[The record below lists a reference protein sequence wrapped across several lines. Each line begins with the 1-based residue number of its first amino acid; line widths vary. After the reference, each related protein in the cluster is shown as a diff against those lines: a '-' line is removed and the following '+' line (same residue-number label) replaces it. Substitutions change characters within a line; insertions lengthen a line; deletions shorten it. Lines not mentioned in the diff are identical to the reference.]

1 MLDFLLR
8 IRWPGVRGYFLSKI
22 PKFRI
27 PKTRIPKSRHC
38 ERSEAISRNSRFYL
52 EFLNLEFLKLE
63 FLKLEFLN
71 LEFLNPEFLNLEFL
85 NLEFLSKLK
94 LKVFLGTKY
103 FFIIFLADYIRPI
116 SYYRHSN
123 SNNYRSISTSVHFV
137 PFLFS

>member
-52 EFLNLEFLKLE
+52 KFPTMSSSGLTRGSLYEI
-63 FLKLEFLN
+63 LEFLN
-71 LEFLNPEFLNLEFL
+71 DINAKSP
-85 NLEFLSKLK
+85 
-94 LKVFLGTKY
+94 
-103 FFIIFLADYIRPI
+103 
-116 SYYRHSN
+116 
-123 SNNYRSISTSVHFV
+123 
-137 PFLFS
+137 